1 MTDSEMTSFRLPTEL
16 MTALREHAKKNDEPL
31 SDVLRRAVLLLI
43 GICPTCGHKIEPKA
57 DA

>member
-1 MTDSEMTSFRLPTEL
+1 